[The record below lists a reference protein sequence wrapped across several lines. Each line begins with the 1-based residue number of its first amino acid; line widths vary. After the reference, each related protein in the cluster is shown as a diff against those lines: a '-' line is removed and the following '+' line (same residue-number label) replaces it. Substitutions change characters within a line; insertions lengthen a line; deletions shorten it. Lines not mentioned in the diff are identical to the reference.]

1 MHAAMK
7 VAIADDHAIVRK
19 GYQRLLELEDDM
31 QVVAEFADGDS
42 AYRWLGDHDADVL
55 ILDLSM
61 PGRSGL
67 DVLQRMAQRRDDTR
81 VLVFTM
87 HDSAALAR
95 QARALGACGY
105 VTKSSP
111 PEALVAAVR
120 CVAAGGQAFEH
131 VECQLPAANDAPQ
144 GWPHEGLSAREFGI
158 FLALAQ
164 GEAVERIAESQ
175 SLSLKTVSNY
185 QTTIRH
191 KTGLQSGVDMYR
203 YALTHGLIEPP
214 LAHAASLAVGIGAN

>member
-1 MHAAMK
+1 MR

-31 QVVAEFADGDS
+31 QVIAEFADGDS
-42 AYRWLGDHDADVL
+42 AYRWLGEHDADVL

-67 DVLQRMAQRRDDTR
+67 DVLQRMAQRHDQTR

-111 PEALVAAVR
+111 PDTLVAAVR

-131 VECQLPAANDAPQ
+131 AGCQLTATGDATHA
-144 GWPHEGLSAREFGI
+144 WPHEALSAREFGI
-158 FLALAQ
+158 FLALAR
-164 GEAVERIAESQ
+164 GETVERIAESQ

-191 KTGLQSGVDMYR
+191 KTGLQSAVDMYR
-203 YALTHGLIEPP
+203 YALTHGLSEPP
-214 LAHAASLAVGIGAN
+214 LAHAAALLVAADLH